1 MIECTVKY
9 GSVDIAKR
17 YDDGLAVLAF
27 FFQVQ
32 RVLKIGLLIFLLH
45 LNPPRLA
52 RDQKICV
59 RIFLKGLYV
68 EFTKSFFLEIVDLE
82 SEIFLSLAEIKK

>member
-32 RVLKIGLLIFLLH
+32 RVLKIGLLIFFTAFE
-45 LNPPRLA
+45 PSSPSKRPK
-52 RDQKICV
+52 DMCTDI
-59 RIFLKGLYV
+59 LKGTVCRIY
-68 EFTKSFFLEIVDLE
+68 EK
-82 SEIFLSLAEIKK
+82 FLS